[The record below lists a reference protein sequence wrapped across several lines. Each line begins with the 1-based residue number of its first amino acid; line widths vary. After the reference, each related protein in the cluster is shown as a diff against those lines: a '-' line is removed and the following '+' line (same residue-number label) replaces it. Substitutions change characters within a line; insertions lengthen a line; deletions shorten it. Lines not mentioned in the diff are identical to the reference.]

1 MVGLKTETAGGGR
14 DNEYR
19 PAPRTPKPV
28 GVENRSEV
36 RVTGSGSGAVYSGE
50 YGDGEMV
57 IEWSKR
63 ACGDTSPAERGVV
76 ESLLSLPGRGKVRGF
91 DCMKKKCVARRGD
104 GDAGDDVLP
113 YGVSLAHAVEM
124 EAVSGEDISLRSEM
138 VAENGGGGGQNEKME
153 VKKEENNSVMNAIK
167 DNNDVAATAT
177 SDTTE
182 EVVEEEND
190 AEEEDGENSL
200 KGGGKRRVA
209 APWTAEEDTLLA
221 SLVSGF
227 VHSKRWACLSRKM
240 PGRNGK
246 QCRERWNN
254 HLDPGVKTGP
264 FSIEED
270 CLIVKLQANFG
281 NKWAKIRASMPKRGD
296 NSIKN
301 RWNSS
306 LKKKVEK
313 LRQDYQKHPSSAKNP
328 GLQLEVIQT
337 VLESEGALSNVAK
350 TSAERMYLE
359 HLEFQELKR
368 QRVYLMSQRS
378 RTCLPSQRNRQENGD
393 NVSCDPA
400 NTISS
405 RVRYNPS
412 TPKRKRL
419 SPGVGSDKH
428 SDKQLQLINLGVKS
442 QLCITPC
449 KGVGGGVS
457 DAPTESFTS
466 PETTPGSVDS
476 HYHYQSDRSD
486 WSSHKR
492 KPSLFSDGSE
502 SSLSTKTPPSR
513 QRRKNASSLSIM
525 SLEKDVNSADDFAGC
540 GLSALEAA
548 SILSLSLL
556 RGGQAAAW

>member
-1 MVGLKTETAGGGR
+1 MVGLERETAGGGR
-14 DNEYR
+14 DDEYR
-19 PAPRTPKPV
+19 PAPSTPKPV
-28 GVENRSEV
+28 VENRSEI
-36 RVTGSGSGAVYSGE
+36 RVIESGSGAVYLGE

-76 ESLLSLPGRGKVRGF
+76 ESLLSLPGRGKVHGF

-104 GDAGDDVLP
+104 GDAGDDDVLP
-113 YGVSLAHAVEM
+113 CGVSLAHAVEM
-124 EAVSGEDISLRSEM
+124 EAVNGEGISLRSGI
-138 VAENGGGGGQNEKME
+138 VAENGGGGGGDEKTE
-153 VKKEENNSVMNAIK
+153 VKKEEINSVMNAIK
-167 DNNDVAATAT
+167 DDNDVAATAT
-177 SDTTE
+177 SDTIE
-182 EVVEEEND
+182 EVVEEDNKE
-190 AEEEDGENSL
+190 EEEDGDNSM
-200 KGGGKRRVA
+200 KEGGKRRVA
-209 APWTAEEDTLLA
+209 APWTAEEDDLLA

-227 VHSKRWACLSRKM
+227 VYSKRWACLSRKM
-240 PGRNGK
+240 PSRNGK

-270 CLIVKLQANFG
+270 CLIVKLQAKFG
-281 NKWAKIRASMPKRGD
+281 NKWAKIKASMPKRGD

-313 LRQDYQKHPSSAKNP
+313 LRQEYRKHSNLTKNP
-328 GLQLEVIQT
+328 SLQLEVVQT
-337 VLESEGALSNVAK
+337 VLESEGVPSDVAK

-378 RTCLPSQRNRQENGD
+378 RTCLPSQRNRQENGN
-393 NVSCDPA
+393 NVSRDLA

-405 RVRYNPS
+405 RVRYSPS

-419 SPGVGSDKH
+419 SSGVGSDRH
-428 SDKQLQLINLGVKS
+428 SDNLLQLTASGVKS

-457 DAPTESFTS
+457 DAPTEGFTS

-476 HYHYQSDRSD
+476 HCHSQSDRSD
-486 WSSHKR
+486 WSSLKR
-492 KPSLFSDGSE
+492 KSTLFPDGDE
-502 SSLSTKTPPSR
+502 SGLSTITPPSR

-556 RGGQAAAW
+556 RGGQTAA